1 MSFWKRLRV
10 RVRRRFSPRPR
21 GVGPKRVEKPWRRLN
36 VKRVAISLG
45 TFAVLSALVTPGQF
59 FRRPRLTEGEIA
71 KAGVTAPYKFAVEKD
86 RVTLR
91 RERDEVAARVLPVFR
106 ENPDIAGIAEDE
118 LGEFFV
124 IIRQLADTYA
134 AKTGREREAFV
145 DELSIALSPDT
156 LVFLLEAEPE
166 TLDLIRNRSSEVLAA
181 LFVDG
186 ILDAREIER
195 RGLGKTLTLARGDG
209 EGEEVASADEF
220 LSPTT
225 AGGRARALAAK
236 DASLSEKE
244 AAAVAEVAALKVRPN
259 LLHDEGETERRRRE
273 AREAVNTV
281 ERWVEENEK
290 IVERNKVVTRAQIRA
305 VAALYSGRTV
315 KNLAVS
321 LGGRSLMVAIVL
333 TVLGI
338 FFLRYRPALAREPRY
353 WWMLAV
359 VLVVSCFVSRSLAL
373 LLINYSPLSVYIFAA
388 CLGAMLITLLVDAGF
403 GFAVAITLATLSGVM
418 AGVALRPA
426 FMALAAAAVAVFL
439 VARIRRRSDFY
450 RVFVGIVL
458 VTAAA
463 AIGIGLV
470 DMSPW
475 RDVAE
480 EIWWGTVLA
489 AASVAILAVL
499 LPLFEMTFDVVTDL
513 KLLELA
519 DLNQPLLR
527 KLLLEAPGTY
537 HHSIVVGSL
546 AEVAAGEAGA
556 NPLLARVAAYYH
568 DIGKLRAPAY
578 FAENTGSEGL
588 KHEHLSPQ
596 MSSLVVAS
604 HTKQGA
610 KMAEEAGLPP
620 AIIDAIHEHHGTNLI
635 SFFYQEA
642 IKLDEHK
649 VLAEDDFR
657 YPGPKPHGKVSA
669 IVMLADAVESASRS
683 LNEPTPTSIRSMAE
697 KIVASRLAGGQLD
710 ECDLT
715 LAEVHLVKESLI
727 KALNSIFHIRPTYPE
742 NGEQYVVPYLST
754 HSAETKSN

>member
-1 MSFWKRLRV
+1 VSFWKRLRV
-10 RVRRRFSPRPR
+10 RLRRRFTPKPR
-21 GVGPKRVEKPWRRLN
+21 GVGPKGGEKPWRRLT
-36 VKRVAISLG
+36 VKRVAVG
-45 TFAVLSALVTPGQF
+45 FGAFVALSALVTPGQF
-59 FRRPRLTEGEIA
+59 FRRPSLTEGEIA
-71 KAGVTAPYKFAVEKD
+71 KADVVAPYKFAVYKD
-86 RVTLR
+86 RVSLQ
-91 RERDEVAARVLPVFR
+91 REKDEVAARVLPVFR
-106 ENPDIAGIAEDE
+106 ENPHIAGIAGDE

-134 AKTGREREAFV
+134 AKSGREREAFV
-145 DELSIALSPDT
+145 EELSIDLSPDT
-156 LVFLLEAEPE
+156 LAFLLQAEPE
-166 TLDLIRNRSSEVLAA
+166 TLDLIRNRSSEMMNA
-181 LFVDG
+181 LFAEG
-186 ILDAREIER
+186 ILDTREMER
-195 RGLGKTLTLARGDG
+195 RGLGKTITLARGDD
-209 EGEEVASADEF
+209 EGEEITNVDDF
-220 LSPTT
+220 LNPAT
-225 AGGRARALAAK
+225 AAGRARALAAK
-236 DASLSEKE
+236 DTSLSAKE
-244 AAAVAEVAALKVRPN
+244 AGAVAEVAALEVRPN
-259 LLHDEGETERRRRE
+259 LLYDEAETERRRRE
-273 AREAVNTV
+273 AREAVDPI

-290 IVERNKVVTRAQIRA
+290 IVERNNVVTRAQIHA

-315 KNLAVS
+315 RNLVGS
-321 LGGRSLMVAIVL
+321 LGGRSLMVAVVL
-333 TVLGI
+333 VALGI
-338 FFLRYRPALAREPRY
+338 FFVRYRPTLAREMKY

-359 VLVVSCFVSRSLAL
+359 VLVVSCFVSRALAL
-373 LLINYSPLSVYIFAA
+373 LLVTYSPMSVYIFAA

-403 GFAVAITLATLSGVM
+403 GFTVAVTLAILSGVM
-418 AGVALRPA
+418 AGVAFRPA
-426 FMALAAAAVAVFL
+426 FMAAAAAAAAVFL
-439 VARIRRRSDFY
+439 VARLRRRTDFY

-458 VTAAA
+458 ATAAVA
-463 AIGIGLV
+463 VGIGLV

-475 RDVAE
+475 RAVAE
-480 EIWWGTVLA
+480 EIGWGTVLA

-499 LPLFEMTFDVVTDL
+499 LPLFEMTFDIVTDL

-546 AEVAAGEAGA
+546 AEVAAAEVGA

-578 FAENTGSEGL
+578 FAENTGTEGL

-604 HTKQGA
+604 HTKQGS

-620 AIIDAIHEHHGTNLI
+620 AILDAIHEHHGTSLI

-642 IKLDEHK
+642 LKLDEHK

-657 YPGPKPHGKVSA
+657 YPGPKPHSKVAA

-683 LNEPTPTSIRSMAE
+683 LEEPTPTSIRSMVE
-697 KIVASRLAGGQLD
+697 KIVASRLADGQLD
-710 ECDLT
+710 ECELT
-715 LAEVHLVKESLI
+715 LVEIRLVKESLI

-742 NGEQYVVPYLST
+742 NDEQYVVPYLST